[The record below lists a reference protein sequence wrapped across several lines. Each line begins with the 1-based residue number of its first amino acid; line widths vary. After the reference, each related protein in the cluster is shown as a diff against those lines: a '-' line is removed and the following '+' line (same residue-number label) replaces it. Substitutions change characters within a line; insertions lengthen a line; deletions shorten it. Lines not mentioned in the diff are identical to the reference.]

1 MTERD
6 IAAFPGDR
14 IAVVVVAV
22 AGVAIV
28 VFFDY
33 WQRGKTDSPCQVCG

>member
-1 MTERD
+1 MTERV

-28 VFFDY
+28 VFVDY
-33 WQRGKTDSPCQVCG
+33 GERGNADSPCQVCG